1 MLSIPLVS
9 WCIITVVSTSV
20 EMGCVCHLL
29 ERILRVADVTEE
41 VIPTDTVQRLL
52 SFLSSHSTQPSCYYK
67 YKVIYYSIQFT
78 DVAMRKRLVSILAS
92 DGVQQNPYYILSGY
106 QLALL
111 LKDDEV
117 LRTLHVR
124 IPQSLSCEALLRCMG
139 EKDTAFISFMN
150 TLSSLS
156 LQSGNAVSFYA
167 IFSAF
172 ITHYEY
178 DAGLILAFL
187 NETPDTLSFLL
198 NTCKLMQRSRENGCH
213 DEDVEV
219 IEEYMKRVC
228 TVLQEGERR
237 GVFLYSVQ
245 PLIRRIRCS
254 FSISCVS
261 SHMSS
266 FSCAIATQS
275 MRAS

>member
-1 MLSIPLVS
+1 
-9 WCIITVVSTSV
+9 
-20 EMGCVCHLL
+20 MGCVCHLL
-29 ERILRVADVTEE
+29 ERILRVAYVTEE

-92 DGVQQNPYYILSGY
+92 DGVQQNPYSILSCY

-124 IPQSLSCEALLRCMG
+124 IPQNLSCEALFRCMG

-150 TLSSLS
+150 THSALS
-156 LQSGNAVSFYA
+156 LQSGNAASFYA

-187 NETPDTLSFLL
+187 SESSDTLSFLL
-198 NTCKLMQRSRENGCH
+198 NTCKLMQRSRENGYH
-213 DEDVEV
+213 SKDVEV

-228 TVLQEGERR
+228 TVLEDGERR

-245 PLIRRIRCS
+245 PLIRRIRSS

-275 MRAS
+275 MRDS

>member
-1 MLSIPLVS
+1 
-9 WCIITVVSTSV
+9 
-20 EMGCVCHLL
+20 MGCVCHLL

-41 VIPTDTVQRLL
+41 VIPNDTVQRLL
-52 SFLSSHSTQPSCYYK
+52 SFLSSHSSTQPSCYYK
-67 YKVIYYSIQFT
+67 YKVIYYSIRYM
-78 DVAMRKRLVSILAS
+78 DGAMRKRLVSILAS
-92 DGVQQNPYYILSGY
+92 DGVQQNPYSILSCY

-124 IPQSLSCEALLRCMG
+124 IPQNLSCEALFRCMG

-150 TLSSLS
+150 THSALS
-156 LQSGNAVSFYA
+156 LQSGNAASFYA

-187 NETPDTLSFLL
+187 SESSDTLSFLL
-198 NTCKLMQRSRENGCH
+198 NTCKLMQRSRENGYH
-213 DEDVEV
+213 SKDVEV

-228 TVLQEGERR
+228 TVLEDGERR